1 MSHVIEVQNLS
12 QAYEPGRPVLKGL
25 SVQVGQGEVVG
36 LLGRNGAGKTTLL
49 RSIAGIMAVQSG
61 KVSVFGLDPFENGIE
76 VKQRFGYVAED
87 QILPAYLSV
96 KQVLDMHRGLFP
108 TWDEDLCRSLS
119 DRFNIRPDQMLG
131 AMSKGQARQVALL
144 CAIAHRPELLLLD
157 EPAGGLDPA
166 TRRGFLE
173 AAIELLSEH
182 GSTIVFSSHYM
193 SDVERIASR
202 VVLVDDGDIK
212 VDEGIDA
219 LRENYMLAMLS
230 DVNEAAFSRLDGLG
244 SCISVRRHGKAVHA
258 VFRDSE
264 VGVNAALQQI
274 TNGAP
279 VDCRRLPLEDLFI
292 EVVEASR

>member
-1 MSHVIEVQNLS
+1 MSHTIEVENLT
-12 QAYEPGRPVLKGL
+12 QAYEPGRSVLSNL

-49 RSIAGIMAVQSG
+49 RSIAGIMAPQAG
-61 KVSVFGLDPFENGIE
+61 NVSVFGLDPFVNGIE
-76 VKQRFGYVAED
+76 VKQRFGYVAEN
-87 QILPAYLSV
+87 QVLPAYLSV
-96 KQVLDMHRGLFP
+96 KQVLDLHRGLFP
-108 TWDEDLCRSLS
+108 TWDEDFCRSLS
-119 DRFNIRPDQMLG
+119 ERFNIRPDQKLG

-144 CAIAHRPELLLLD
+144 CAVAHRPELLLLD

-173 AAIELLSEH
+173 AAIELLGEQ

-202 VVLVDDGDIK
+202 VVLVDDGGIK
-212 VDEGIDA
+212 VDEDLDA

-230 DVNEAAFSRLDGLG
+230 DVNESAFSRLDGLAN
-244 SCISVRRHGKAVHA
+244 CISVRRHGEAVHA

-264 VGVNAALQQI
+264 GGMRSAMQPI
-274 TNGAP
+274 TNGAA
-279 VDCRRLPLEDLFI
+279 VDCRRIPLEDLFI